1 MSTNNIA
8 FRFVDENNTK
18 ISPLAFGSLFS
29 NPCFLEELDREIQE
43 KMNMS
48 HDQLQKSVLDSIK
61 KFTLKF
67 YNSKSFFLRAY
78 SSIYVCEDIRLEK
91 NTLHSE
97 DSNTDEYV
105 LKFSLKTYR
114 P

>member
-1 MSTNNIA
+1 MSTNIA
-8 FRFVDENNTK
+8 LRFVDENNTK
-18 ISPLAFGSLFS
+18 ISALAFGSLFS
-29 NPCFLEELDREIQE
+29 NPGFLEELDRVIVDSSY
-43 KMNMS
+43 KNNG
-48 HDQLQKSVLDSIK
+48 QLQKSVLDFIK

-67 YNSKSFFLRAY
+67 YNSKSFFLRTY
-78 SSIYVCEDIRLEK
+78 SSIYVVKDICLEK
-91 NTLHSE
+91 NTSHSE